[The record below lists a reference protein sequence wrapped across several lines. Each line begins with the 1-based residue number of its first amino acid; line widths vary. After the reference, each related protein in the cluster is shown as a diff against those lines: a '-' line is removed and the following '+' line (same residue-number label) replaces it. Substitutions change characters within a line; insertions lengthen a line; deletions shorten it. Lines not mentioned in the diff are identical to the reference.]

1 MTRKEFIE
9 ILGAKGYPYEIE
21 GDKIIVTHE
30 GHVDLGWLTSLP
42 PGVEFNSG
50 RDVDLKKLVD
60 LPPGVVFNN
69 VMNVTMQ
76 FLTSLPPGVEFN
88 NGGNVT
94 LSSLTSLHPSVKFN
108 NLGTSYFGSLV
119 SIPPGVKF
127 RNGTVYF
134 KGRSKYNTSFSRWK
148 GNIEGIAPNRLL
160 NSMINNGGFER

>member
-1 MTRKEFIE
+1 MTQEEFIKVLE
-9 ILGAKGYPYEIE
+9 ENKYSYEIE
-21 GDKIIVTHE
+21 GDKVVVTHE

-76 FLTSLPPGVEFN
+76 FLTSLPPDVEFN

-119 SIPPGVKF
+119 SIPPGVEF

-134 KGRSKYNTSFSRWK
+134 KGRSKYNTSFYRWN
-148 GNIEGIAPNRLL
+148 GNIEGIDSTMLL
-160 NSMINNGGFER
+160 NLMIKQGIFER

>member
-1 MTRKEFIE
+1 MTREEFIQ
-9 ILGAKGYPYEIE
+9 ILDEKGYSYEIE

-69 VMNVTMQ
+69 VMNVT
-76 FLTSLPPGVEFN
+76 
-88 NGGNVT
+88 

-108 NLGTSYFGSLV
+108 NGGTSYFGSLV
-119 SIPPGVKF
+119 SIPPGVEF
-127 RNGTVYF
+127 RNGAVYF
-134 KGRSKYNTSFSRWK
+134 KGRSKYNTSFNRWK
-148 GNIEGIAPNRLL
+148 GNIEGIDSTMLL
-160 NSMINNGGFER
+160 NSMIKQGIFER

>member
-1 MTRKEFIE
+1 MTREEFIQ
-9 ILGAKGYPYEIE
+9 ILDEKGYSYEIE

-69 VMNVTMQ
+69 VMNVTLSS
-76 FLTSLPPGVEFN
+76 LTSLHPSVKFN
-88 NGGNVT
+88 NLGNVT

-108 NLGTSYFGSLV
+108 NGGTSYFGSLV
-119 SIPPGVKF
+119 SIPPGVEF
-127 RNGTVYF
+127 RNGAVYF
-134 KGRSKYNTSFSRWK
+134 KGRSKYNTSFNRWK
-148 GNIEGIAPNRLL
+148 GNIEGIDSTMLL
-160 NSMINNGGFER
+160 NSMIKQGIFER